1 VKKKDSNM
9 NVLIN
14 GELVLYGTVGNVGL
28 LVDRESSFMQLDVAN
43 ALAKVGRGKPITVR
57 INSGEGIATERLA
70 IYTSLAAWSGKVIVV
85 CNLLRRARHRSIAD
99 TQL

>member
-1 VKKKDSNM
+1 M
-9 NVLIN
+9 NVLMS
-14 GELVLYGTVGNVGL
+14 GERVLYGTVGNLGL

-57 INSGEGIATERLA
+57 INSGRGVATERLA
-70 IYTSLAAWSGKVIVV
+70 IYIRWRRGPARSPWS
-85 CNLLRRARHRSIAD
+85 CNLLRRAPHRSIAD